1 MIESEGTTAAEAE
14 GARSAK
20 TEARA
25 NQDSLC
31 GTIGKAFRMAADAFG
46 PPEAAA
52 KHFRDARKEVLL
64 GFRELIDARLEQLSR
79 KENKGT
85 RIVVE

>member
-1 MIESEGTTAAEAE
+1 MTETDGTSSARTES
-14 GARSAK
+14 
-20 TEARA
+20 RA
-25 NQDSLC
+25 SGDCLC

-64 GFRELIDARLEQLSR
+64 GIREIIDLRIERLSR
-79 KENKGT
+79 QDVKGA

>member
-1 MIESEGTTAAEAE
+1 MIETE
-14 GARSAK
+14 GATSAR
-20 TEARA
+20 TDAGA
-25 NQDSLC
+25 NGESFC

-64 GFRELIDARLEQLSR
+64 GIRELIDARLEQLSR

-85 RIVVE
+85 RVVVE

>member
-1 MIESEGTTAAEAE
+1 MTETEGTT
-14 GARSAK
+14 STK
-20 TEARA
+20 TDPRA
-25 NQDSLC
+25 GSDCLC

-52 KHFRDARKEVLL
+52 QHFRDARKEVLL
-64 GFRELIDARLEQLSR
+64 GIRELIDARIEQLSR
-79 KENKGT
+79 KGNKGT